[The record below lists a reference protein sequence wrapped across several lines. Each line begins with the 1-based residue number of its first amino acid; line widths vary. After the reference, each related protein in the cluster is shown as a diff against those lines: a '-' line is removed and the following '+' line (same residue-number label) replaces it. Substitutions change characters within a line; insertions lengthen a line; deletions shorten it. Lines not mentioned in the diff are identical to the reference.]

1 MSEPCWYKR
10 FDPTGPP
17 CERPGIWK
25 LPDDPR
31 ERGGVGRALLA
42 AMRWCDEHRHAT
54 DVLDTTTETEHADG

>member
-10 FDPTGPP
+10 F
-17 CERPGIWK
+17 
-25 LPDDPR
+25 DPR